1 MKRLL
6 IVVSLLCNVTF
17 AQDLPKSID
26 VYFSNFIES
35 QNYSRVPLDSALA
48 KPDTMSYETTNAHY
62 VMDFELMEVRV
73 YFKNELAGK
82 AAIISAQHV
91 TPQYKTDFDVWE
103 YFVKLQDGATET
115 EIRISTE
122 SNAFLYTYVYD
133 LESGFYER
141 NITFPTQPK
150 IVVND

>member
-6 IVVSLLCNVTF
+6 IVASLLCNVAF

-26 VYFSNFIES
+26 VYFSKYFES

-48 KPDTMSYETTNAHY
+48 NPDTQTIEDTDCHY
-62 VMDFELMEVRV
+62 VMDFEHMEVRV
-73 YFKNELAGK
+73 YYANKLTGK
-82 AAIISAQHV
+82 ATIISAQYV
-91 TPQYKTDFDVWE
+91 VPQYKTEFDVWE
-103 YFVKLQDGATET
+103 YFVKLQDGANET

-122 SNAFLYTYVYD
+122 SNAFLYTYAYD
-133 LESGFYER
+133 LEGGYYER
-141 NITFPTQPK
+141 NITFPTKPI

>member
-6 IVVSLLCNVTF
+6 IVASLLCNVAF
-17 AQDLPKSID
+17 AQDLPKSVD
-26 VYFSNFIES
+26 VYFSKFIES
-35 QNYSRVPLDSALA
+35 HTFSQVPLDSAIYS
-48 KPDTMSYETTNAHY
+48 PDTMSYEDTDAHY
-62 VMDFELMEVRV
+62 VIDFELMEVRV

-82 AAIISAQHV
+82 SAIISAQHV

-133 LESGFYER
+133 LEGGYYER
-141 NITFPTQPK
+141 VIQWPLSVKINI
-150 IVVND
+150 NN